1 MIKVFDNLFDQ
12 KWVTWLASQLVT
24 SESWTT
30 SNVANRKTWPHRETG
45 SHRLFGTLYF
55 ERKNED
61 VIYYGGGQGV
71 RNELVAAF
79 DFLRISLKLNLLL
92 TEICSNLQFMG
103 MDGTTHNDGK
113 ENEVSFI
120 LMLCNEDLPKNIGG
134 EFYHQPTHK
143 KYPFKNG
150 RLIQITASDPHFAY
164 AFKKPHLARV
174 SIKFVGTLR

>member
-79 DFLRISLKLNLLL
+79 DFLRKSLKLNLLL
-92 TEICSNLQFMG
+92 TEK
-103 MDGTTHNDGK
+103 DG
-113 ENEVSFI
+113 I
-120 LMLCNEDLPKNIGG
+120 LHYSTIIH
-134 EFYHQPTHK
+134 FS
-143 KYPFKNG
+143 
-150 RLIQITASDPHFAY
+150 RLIGAQYNKNNMKYVYCYSCLHG
-164 AFKKPHLARV
+164 FKRKNSEKRERLAC
-174 SIKFVGTLR
+174 F